1 MNGFASPPTEVCRIV
16 NRQKTRRVTV
26 YKPQDTDFTVQS
38 RNKAYKNIAIY
49 NDIYEILGDISTS
62 VPTSSFRG
70 TVPRCPPPP
79 PKSPPVFWLLTMH
92 SSVICQ
98 KCTVADDVQS
108 RTEDCTFSVVVW
120 RWVGDRDCILHSIT
134 VVCPRLLPV
143 GAFTFFVLFNFVR
156 SPAMSLTRQCHLNQY
171 IVPYLLTYLL
181 TS

>member
-70 TVPRCPPPP
+70 TVPRCPPP
-79 PKSPPVFWLLTMH
+79 SP
-92 SSVICQ
+92 
-98 KCTVADDVQS
+98 
-108 RTEDCTFSVVVW
+108 
-120 RWVGDRDCILHSIT
+120 
-134 VVCPRLLPV
+134 
-143 GAFTFFVLFNFVR
+143 
-156 SPAMSLTRQCHLNQY
+156 
-171 IVPYLLTYLL
+171 
-181 TS
+181 